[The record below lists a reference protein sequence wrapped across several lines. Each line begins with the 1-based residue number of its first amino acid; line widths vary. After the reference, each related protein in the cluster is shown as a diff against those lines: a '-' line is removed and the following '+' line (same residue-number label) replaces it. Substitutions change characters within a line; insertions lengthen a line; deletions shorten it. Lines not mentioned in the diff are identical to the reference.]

1 MRPVLAFAFL
11 LVAAPAFAQTPL
23 TGSTGEPTTN
33 TRPLSGTAVQPGPA
47 AGRPSG
53 PSTSEAAPATEAEPR
68 AQGRGMHT
76 HGKRRSL
83 AERFAEA
90 NTTHD
95 GHLTLAQARD
105 ARMNEV
111 VRDFG
116 LIDKDKKGYVTVD
129 GIKQFR
135 HERRAARAAAEA
147 R

>member
-1 MRPVLAFAFL
+1 MHAHRAHRKLAD
-11 LVAAPAFAQTPL
+11 
-23 TGSTGEPTTN
+23 
-33 TRPLSGTAVQPGPA
+33 
-47 AGRPSG
+47 
-53 PSTSEAAPATEAEPR
+53 
-68 AQGRGMHT
+68 
-76 HGKRRSL
+76 
-83 AERFAEA
+83 RFAEA

-105 ARMNEV
+105 AKMNEV

-129 GIKQFR
+129 GIKAFR

>member
-1 MRPVLAFAFL
+1 MRPALALTVL
-11 LVAAPAFAQTPL
+11 LVAMPAFAQTPL
-23 TGSTGEPTTN
+23 TGATGEPTTN

-47 AGRPSG
+47 AGSPSG
-53 PSTSEAAPATEAEPR
+53 APAAEETAPAR
-68 AQGRGMHT
+68 GKGMHA
-76 HGKRRSL
+76 HHARRKL

-105 ARMNEV
+105 AKMNEV

-129 GIKQFR
+129 AIKQFR

>member
-1 MRPVLAFAFL
+1 MRPTLALAFL
-11 LVAAPAFAQTPL
+11 LVATPAFAQTPL
-23 TGSTGEPTTN
+23 TGDSGLPTSN
-33 TRPLSGTAVQPGPA
+33 TRPLSGTPVAPGPA
-47 AGRPSG
+47 AGPPSD
-53 PSTSEAAPATEAEPR
+53 APATET
-68 AQGRGMHT
+68 AQPARGKGMHA
-76 HGKRRSL
+76 HRAHRKL
-83 AERFAEA
+83 ADRFAEA

-105 ARMNEV
+105 AKMNEV

-129 GIKQFR
+129 GIKAFR